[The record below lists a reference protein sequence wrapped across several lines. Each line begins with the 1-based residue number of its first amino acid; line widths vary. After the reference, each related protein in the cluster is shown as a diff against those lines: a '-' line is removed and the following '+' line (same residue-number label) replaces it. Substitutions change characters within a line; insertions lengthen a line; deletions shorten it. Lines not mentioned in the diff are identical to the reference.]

1 MNKKFMVSSNFDL
14 TETNNKTV
22 ASNQTTVVDKNKGKS
37 VDTLMAR
44 AA

>member
-1 MNKKFMVSSNFDL
+1 MKPTDANVINIDK
-14 TETNNKTV
+14 TNNKTV